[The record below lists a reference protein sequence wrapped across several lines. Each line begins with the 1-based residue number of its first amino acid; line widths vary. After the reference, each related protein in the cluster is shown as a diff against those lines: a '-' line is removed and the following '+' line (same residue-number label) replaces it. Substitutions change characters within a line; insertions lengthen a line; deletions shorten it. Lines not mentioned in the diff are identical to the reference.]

1 MFADPIKSSFL
12 FLRTYSKLIHFSLKD
27 SAHNEVIAVVFINW
41 VFHLRKPQFLNLI
54 IFFLFSQLSLLLME
68 TVTHVGHL
76 IIEVDQKEL
85 LLLHRHEERQL
96 KQFIRGDVIL
106 L

>member
-1 MFADPIKSSFL
+1 
-12 FLRTYSKLIHFSLKD
+12 
-27 SAHNEVIAVVFINW
+27 
-41 VFHLRKPQFLNLI
+41 
-54 IFFLFSQLSLLLME
+54 ME